1 MSLRLFTISALL
13 AAARL
18 VSAATQGVEQ
28 NVTSPIL
35 GTDTVHG
42 CYTSKGDLTLNG
54 TIEFNSQGSC
64 NIACRAIKKDV
75 SATQASVCYC
85 GDAYP
90 PLNTLTTNDKCAEP
104 CPGFGEQAC
113 GGLNTWTVY
122 NSGLVVSVADSANVT
137 DTTTSSTA
145 GSDAAATQAGS
156 AATSTVLVTP
166 TASAGTSS
174 GSSSGG
180 TSTVGVAVGVVAGIL
195 AVAAIGGAA
204 FFFMRKRRNADIEE
218 EHRRNAAV
226 NAFISGGK
234 PPSSS
239 GGLSISDQR
248 LDPVMAQRRM
258 SSGSIADDQD
268 YSRRILRVCNPDL
281 FSPPESTRSS
291 VV

>member
-18 VSAATQGVEQ
+18 VSATDQGVEQ
-28 NVTSPIL
+28 NATKPVL

-42 CYTSKGDLTLNG
+42 CYSSKGSMVLNSTNG
-54 TIEFNSQGSC
+54 FNSQGSC
-64 NIACRAIKKDV
+64 NIACRAMSKNV
-75 SATQASVCYC
+75 GATQASDCYC
-85 GDAYP
+85 GDEYP
-90 PLNTLTTNDKCAEP
+90 PLNLLTTNDKCAEP
-104 CPGFGEQAC
+104 CPGYGTQAC

-122 NSGLVVSVADSANVT
+122 NTGLVVSVAEMANVT
-137 DTTTSSTA
+137 VDASASASAGADATAQAA
-145 GSDAAATQAGS
+145 GS
-156 AATSTVLVTP
+156 TSTVLVTP
-166 TASAGTSS
+166 TPSAGA
-174 GSSSGG
+174 SSGG
-180 TSTVGVAVGVVAGIL
+180 TSTVGIAVGVVAGIL
-195 AVAAIGGAA
+195 GIAAISGGI
-204 FFFMRKRRNADIEE
+204 FFFMRRRRNADIEE

-268 YSRRILRVCNPDL
+268 YSRRILRVCNPEL
-281 FSPPESTRSS
+281 FPSPSLQEVLWSNSKL
-291 VV
+291 